1 MWRKKRKRPWGRLS
15 WAVAGFLGL
24 LILLTFTYFQL
35 RPAVESAAAY
45 QVNIFATRIINTA
58 ILEQMNHHDL
68 TYGDLIR
75 VSRGPGGEVVSIE
88 SDMAA
93 INRLK
98 ANVTLSV
105 VEGLEE
111 MGVASLWVPLGTLL
125 GNEITSGRGPLVEIR
140 LYPIGYVHTDLRSEF
155 TQAGINQTLHQ
166 IMLDSSVRMR
176 AVIPGY
182 TIQTEVST
190 SYGIAETV
198 IVGSIPDVYAN
209 IGLGEGAMTARI
221 GEMLG

>member
-1 MWRKKRKRPWGRLS
+1 MWRKKRRRPLS
-15 WAVAGFLGL
+15 RASVAVAGLLGL
-24 LILLTFTYFQL
+24 LTIVMITYFQL

-45 QVNIFATRIINTA
+45 QVNIFATRIINAA
-58 ILEQMNHHDL
+58 ILEQLGNREVAYADL
-68 TYGDLIR
+68 VRI
-75 VSRGPGGEVVSIE
+75 SRGANGEVVAIE

-98 ANVTLSV
+98 ANITLSV
-105 VEGLEE
+105 VDKLED
-111 MGVASLWVPLGTLL
+111 MGTASLWIPVGTLL

-140 LYPIGYVHTDLRSEF
+140 LYPIGYVQTDLHSQF

-166 IMLDSSVRMR
+166 IMLSSSVRMR

-182 TIQTEVST
+182 TIQTEITT

-209 IGLGEGAMTARI
+209 IGWGEGPVLARI
-221 GEMLG
+221 GEGLG